1 MRNRKLALSAATALA
16 AGAAVVGVQAGTT
29 TPAHADP
36 CFFSAAEFSNWYTGD
51 RWGATL
57 SKVENGYANCL
68 GTWQAYNPDW
78 HGNPTKERVWARADG
93 GQTKIVFAYNSGA
106 WHAHDQAET
115 GNLNTLGGSDWRHEC
130 EWPRPSGNPC
140 TPA

>member
-1 MRNRKLALSAATALA
+1 MKRLLLTLLA
-16 AGAAVVGVQAGTT
+16 ALGSVVASLPLVLFGAPA
-29 TPAHADP
+29 AHADP

-57 SKVENGYANCL
+57 SRVENGYANCT

-78 HGNPTKERVWARADG
+78 KGNPTKERVWARADG

-115 GNLNTLGGSDWRHEC
+115 GNLNIGGSDWRHEC

-140 TPA
+140 TATP